1 MNTARETRK
10 VVVVGAGDVG
20 ATFAYA
26 LLQSGTAESIV
37 LVDARKA
44 QAEGQASDLAHG
56 LPFVPSTVVRA
67 GSADDY
73 VDAAVIVITAGTK
86 QKTGESRLDLLR
98 RNILTMNSIVDEIAA
113 SKSEAVIVVVANPVD
128 VLTYAALKRSRWPRH
143 RIFGSGTVLDSA
155 RFRYLLSA
163 HCGVDVR
170 NVHAYILGEH
180 GDSEVPIWSMTHLAG
195 MAMDDY
201 CPACQK
207 CVDWL
212 QERNKIVT
220 AVRDSAYHIIDAK
233 GSTCY
238 AIGLALVRIVNAILR
253 DEHSVLTVSTLL
265 DEEYGSNYVCL
276 SGPCNVCQAGAERII
291 VGRWTDEKQC
301 DLVASAMVLKKM
313 LTYLAGADGKRGDIH
328 RYSATVGL
336 RPIVRDGERLHV
348 GSCHER
354 NDDETHN
361 ETQLSVD
368 GRGRSVRHRNLRSRH
383 GAGALRYHRRSDH
396 TGSQSGAG
404 EGR

>member
-1 MNTARETRK
+1 MPMNTARESRK

-20 ATFAYA
+20 AAFAYA
-26 LLQSGTAESIV
+26 LLQSGTAEHIV

-73 VDAAVIVITAGTK
+73 ADAAAIVITAGTK

-98 RNILTMNSIVDEIAA
+98 RNILIMNSIVDEIAA

-128 VLTYAALKRSRWPRH
+128 VLTFAALKRSRWPRH
-143 RIFGSGTVLDSA
+143 RIFGAGTVLDSA
-155 RFRYLLSA
+155 RFRHLLSA

-207 CVDWL
+207 CGDWI

-265 DEEYGSNYVCL
+265 DEEYGLKDVCL
-276 SGPCNVCQAGAERII
+276 SVPCIVSQAGIENII
-291 VGRWTDEKQC
+291 VGKLTDEEQR
-301 DLVASAMVLKKM
+301 DLAASAMVLKKT
-313 LTYLAGADGKRGDIH
+313 LADLAGADGKRDHI
-328 RYSATVGL
+328 
-336 RPIVRDGERLHV
+336 P
-348 GSCHER
+348 
-354 NDDETHN
+354 
-361 ETQLSVD
+361 
-368 GRGRSVRHRNLRSRH
+368 
-383 GAGALRYHRRSDH
+383 RR
-396 TGSQSGAG
+396 
-404 EGR
+404 